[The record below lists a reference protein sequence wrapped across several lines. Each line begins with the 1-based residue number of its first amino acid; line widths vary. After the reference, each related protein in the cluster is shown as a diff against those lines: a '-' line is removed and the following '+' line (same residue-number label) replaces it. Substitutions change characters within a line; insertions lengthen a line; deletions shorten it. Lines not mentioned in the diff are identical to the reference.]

1 MSAKVLRKLFF
12 LTFLIGVLLSMV
24 AVPKAMACGD
34 PFDDYCISH
43 FNSCREMYCGGAW
56 CQPCIDQYQACKD
69 QCPMPEGPPGN

>member
-12 LTFLIGVLLSMV
+12 LTLLIGVLLSMV

-34 PFDDYCISH
+34 DYCIVQ
-43 FNSCREMYCGGAW
+43 FNSCRELYCNGTN
-56 CQPCIDQYQACKD
+56 CPSCINQYLACKD